1 MIAATTLIDS
11 GCTGN
16 CINSGFVT
24 ARNLATKKIMCP
36 ILIYGADGTPSASR
50 TISEY
55 VEMEMHV
62 NDHREHITLAIMDLS
77 KEDIFLGHEW
87 LQYHNPDIDWRRG
100 RIAFNDCP
108 DECFPSIHQCYLD
121 PEEDYGDE
129 TIQAPGGNDDIMDT
143 EDRLL
148 FLQVNVNAAWT
159 PTQRLAEEASMKE

>member
-87 LQYHNPDIDWRRG
+87 LQYHNPSIDWKQKHLY
-100 RIAFNDCP
+100 FDHWP
-108 DECFPSIHQCYLD
+108 
-121 PEEDYGDE
+121 
-129 TIQAPGGNDDIMDT
+129 
-143 EDRLL
+143 
-148 FLQVNVNAAWT
+148 
-159 PTQRLAEEASMKE
+159 